1 MKIAVVGSGIA
12 GLVCADR
19 LGRRHEVTLLEAE
32 PRLGGHAH
40 TVEAVVQGVAHAVD
54 TGFIV
59 YNETTYPELTRLL
72 AELGVE
78 TQVAEMSFG
87 LACERTGLEWSS
99 RGLRGLFATR
109 PQSFRRPFVRMLREI
124 FRFAREAPAAIG
136 TLDPKCTLR
145 ELVASGDYSDAFRD
159 WYLTPMGAAIWS
171 AEPGELLEMPAVSF
185 LRFFENHGLLGR
197 AGSVRWRT
205 IRGGS
210 KTYVDALARRMR
222 ATIECATPVRAIRPT
237 AGGVELETPGRRRL
251 FDRVVLAVHSDT
263 ALALLAAPTADQR
276 RILGAIRYSRN
287 ETILHTDRSLLPRRP
302 AAWASWNYQIQRD
315 LQPHERFAPGRFP
328 AVRSGSAGGPP
339 ATSAGVLVTYDLSRL
354 QGIASADPLLVTLN
368 GGARID
374 PKKILA
380 QFEYAHPILDGGAI
394 EAQREHAKI
403 DGVGGIHYAGAY
415 WRWGF
420 HEDGLQSALRVVHSI
435 GTDR

>member
-19 LGRRHEVTLLEAE
+19 LGRHHDVTLLEAE

-72 AELGVE
+72 AELGVA
-78 TQVAEMSFG
+78 TRPAEMSFG

-109 PQSFRRPFVRMLREI
+109 PQSLQRPFLRMLREI
-124 FRFAREAPAAIG
+124 FRFAREAPGAIAA
-136 TLDPKCTLR
+136 LDPKCTLR
-145 ELVASGDYSDAFRD
+145 ELVDSGRYSDAFRD

-171 AEPGELLEMPAVSF
+171 AEPGELLEMPAASF

-205 IRGGS
+205 ICGGS
-210 KTYVDALARRMR
+210 KTYVDAIVRRMR
-222 ATIECATPVRAIRPT
+222 ATIELGAPVRAVRAT
-237 AGGVELETPGRRRL
+237 ARGVELETQGRQRV

-263 ALALLAAPTADQR
+263 ALSLLADPTTDQR

-287 ETILHTDRSLLPRRP
+287 ETILHADPSLLPRRR
-302 AAWASWNYQIQRD
+302 AAWASWNYRIERDRPRERASGKNVSRPRAPRQR
-315 LQPHERFAPGRFP
+315 
-328 AVRSGSAGGPP
+328 
-339 ATSAGVLVTYDLSRL
+339 
-354 QGIASADPLLVTLN
+354 
-368 GGARID
+368 AR
-374 PKKILA
+374 
-380 QFEYAHPILDGGAI
+380 
-394 EAQREHAKI
+394 AKI
-403 DGVGGIHYAGAY
+403 RPPKASSSPTTSPAS
-415 WRWGF
+415 RA
-420 HEDGLQSALRVVHSI
+420 SPPPSPCS
-435 GTDR
+435 

>member
-19 LGRRHEVTLLEAE
+19 LGRRHDVTLLEAE

-40 TVEAVVQGVAHAVD
+40 TAPAVVQGVAHAVD

-59 YNETTYPELTRLL
+59 YNETTYPEFTRLL

-78 TQVAEMSFG
+78 TRPAEMSFG
-87 LACERTGLEWSS
+87 LACERSGLEWSS

-109 PQSFRRPFVRMLREI
+109 PQSLRRPFLRMLREI
-124 FRFAREAPAAIG
+124 FRFAREAPGAIE

-145 ELVASGDYSDAFRD
+145 ELVHSGDYSDAFRD

-171 AEPGELLEMPAVSF
+171 AEPGDLLEMPAASF

-205 IRGGS
+205 ICGGS

-222 ATIECATPVRAIRPT
+222 AAIELGTPVRSVRP
-237 AGGVELETPGRRRL
+237 AARGVELETRGRVRV
-251 FDRVVLAVHSDT
+251 FDRVVLAVHADT
-263 ALALLAAPTADQR
+263 ALSLLADPTADQR
-276 RILGAIRYSRN
+276 RILGALRYSRN
-287 ETILHTDRSLLPRRP
+287 ETILHTDVSLLPRRS
-302 AAWASWNYQIQRD
+302 AACASWNYRIQRE
-315 LQPHERFAPGRFP
+315 QGQ
-328 AVRSGSAGGPP
+328 
-339 ATSAGVLVTYDLSRL
+339 GVLVTYDLSRL
-354 QGIASADPLLVTLN
+354 QGIPSAEPLLVTLN
-368 GGARID
+368 GRARID

-380 QFEYAHPILDGGAI
+380 QFDYAHPILDGGAI
-394 EAQREHAKI
+394 DAQRQHATI
-403 DGVGGIHYAGAY
+403 DGVGGIHHAGAG

-420 HEDGLQSALRVVHSI
+420 HEDGVQSALRVVRSI
-435 GTDR
+435 EAGV